1 MLAED
6 ISGSTNSA
14 PSVTQMRTASVDVDS
29 LIVGRAIKSPLHDQ
43 HGVLLLS
50 EGAIITEV
58 FKQKLRDRDIKTIE
72 VHTEDANII
81 STTHVVQNL
90 TRAQGHSSHHE
101 GIDSQLQKTIDDGL
115 QFVTN
120 EGPASRDSVRWHGK
134 VGYEQSTRE
143 VIDTK
148 GKEQCEVLDQ
158 LMHSSLSAESID
170 GFQLSRTVSASL
182 SSLRD
187 DFDCVNASALH
198 LSEDASLARHCYRMS
213 VLSMSI
219 GIEMGLNEENVCR
232 IGVAGLLHDWGML
245 KVPEHIRNP
254 QRPLTYSEKLECQ
267 KHVMYSVDLLQKVQ
281 GLPTLVALVS
291 YQVHEQMNGTGY
303 PRGRRGSNI
312 HLFARIL
319 NLAHHY
325 VEMTTKLPY
334 QDAIAPYDA
343 MLKLFAGA
351 KQGLF
356 DPSVLR
362 AMLRAQ
368 SLFPVGSLVMLSTGR
383 MARVLRANG
392 DHYTEPVVQVI
403 QDEQGQTL
411 LPDSEKSVIIN
422 MSEDN
427 CYVTRALPI
436 LHGPEP
442 IPAPHFLKNP
452 NSLKK
457 LQKQEA

>member
-1 MLAED
+1 MSVEENSD
-6 ISGSTNSA
+6 SA
-14 PSVTQMRTASVDVDS
+14 PTVTRMRTASVDVDS

-50 EGAIITEV
+50 EGAIITEL

-72 VHTEDANII
+72 AHTEDANII

-90 TRAQGHSSHHE
+90 TRAQQQTSHDE
-101 GIDSQLQKTIDDGL
+101 GVDSQLQKTIDDGL

-120 EGPASRDSVRWHGK
+120 EGPASRNSVRWHGQ
-134 VGYEQSTRE
+134 VGYEQSVRE
-143 VIDTK
+143 AIDSR
-148 GKEQCEVLDQ
+148 GREHCEEIDQ
-158 LMHSSLSAESID
+158 MMHSSMKAESID
-170 GFQLSRTVSASL
+170 GVYLHKSVAASL
-182 SSLRD
+182 SNLRD

-213 VLSMSI
+213 ILGMSI
-219 GIEMGLNEENVCR
+219 GVEMGLNEDNVCR

-254 QRPLTYSEKLECQ
+254 QRELTYSEKLECQ

-281 GLPTLVALVS
+281 GLPTLVSLVS

-325 VEMTTKLPY
+325 VEMTTKYPY
-334 QDAIAPYDA
+334 KNATAPYDA
-343 MLKLFAGA
+343 MLKLFEGA

-356 DPSVLR
+356 DPNVLR

-368 SLFPVGSLVMLSTGR
+368 SLFPVGSIVMLSSGR

-392 DHYTEPVVQVI
+392 DRYTEPVVQII
-403 QDEQGQTL
+403 QDEKGQTL
-411 LPDSEKSVIIN
+411 APDSEKSVIIN
-422 MSEDN
+422 ISEDN
-427 CYVTRALPI
+427 CHITRALPI

-452 NSLKK
+452 SALKK
-457 LQKQEA
+457 LQKQES